1 MNILVLGGN
10 GFIGQQLTKE
20 LIKNHFVRIVDIN
33 DKMPAEFYRI
43 ENIEYRKI
51 DFINHDDFTDVLD
64 GMDVVIH
71 LVSTLTPNDNI
82 DSVGLEINNNIL
94 PTIRLLDSMKKSN
107 TKKILFISSGG
118 TVYGNHDKNPI
129 SENECLNPI
138 SNYGIIKETI
148 EKYMLLYNN
157 YANIDSRIIRL
168 ANPYSEYT
176 KKGKMQGI
184 IPLIIDRILKD
195 EEITIWGDGRNVRD
209 YIYILDAINAIIS
222 ILKYTGNERV
232 FNVGTGKGYSVNE
245 ILHIICKS
253 LNVPFES
260 LNLNYIEARKCDV
273 DNNILDI
280 NRIKK
285 ETGWKPKVKL
295 EDGINKVIVKKLKKE
310 H

>member
-157 YANIDSRIIRL
+157 YTNIDSRIIRL

-195 EEITIWGDGRNVRD
+195 EEITIWGDGRDVRD

>member
-195 EEITIWGDGRNVRD
+195 EEITIWGDGRDVRD